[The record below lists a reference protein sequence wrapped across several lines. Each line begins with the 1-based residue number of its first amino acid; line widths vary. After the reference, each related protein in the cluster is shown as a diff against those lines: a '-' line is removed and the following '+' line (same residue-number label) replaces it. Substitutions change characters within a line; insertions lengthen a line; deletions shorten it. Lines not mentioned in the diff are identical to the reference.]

1 MHEHEEP
8 KGKQPRTRGALADIT
23 NQPNSVPGSV
33 AASASPSAGR
43 VEHELKHFSEH
54 MLRKVGEPAKN
65 ADFDSLSEAMADLI
79 VEEYPDL
86 ISEDV
91 QGTYTGFDVSSVA
104 DGKLSKLNMSGQIHH
119 PAEVQNQKVRFVESI
134 TIIISTIIVIIS
146 ITVLYLYLYIR
157 TLEHSKFFPYL
168 NS

>member
-1 MHEHEEP
+1 VHEHEEP
-8 KGKQPRTRGALADIT
+8 KGKQPRTRVALADIT
-23 NQPNSVPGSV
+23 NQPNSTDIVSASV

-54 MLRKVGEPAKN
+54 RLRKVGETAKN

-91 QGTYTGFDVSSVA
+91 QGTCTGFDVSSVV

-134 TIIISTIIVIIS
+134 TIIISIIIVIIS
-146 ITVLYLYLYIR
+146 ITVLYLYL
-157 TLEHSKFFPYL
+157 
-168 NS
+168 